1 VGNRR
6 RRSAR
11 PPVEGIVY
19 LARESRPSYRGW
31 YTLSVDTLRGWVNVL
46 LLVALAWAGWQ
57 GYGVLENRYLEGKVS
72 RVLREARDLEASVRA
87 EGGARTYRA
96 DYESALEHLRQARAL
111 LDDRQL
117 AGALRSAEQG
127 RVVLASLLRQLHRL
141 ESSGEAQFISVQGAV
156 EYRRGERGEWQSARV
171 RDVLYAGDYVKTA
184 SSGSAEI
191 MAIDGTV
198 YTVRADTVILIGRT
212 NLLGAETAD
221 RTINLAHGWVDLS
234 TSLARSTVATPE
246 AEARVE
252 KDSTVVVAWDE
263 RLRLGKFAAYR
274 GAMSVDAAAGGH
286 RRLRQLEHVVQ
297 RGSELSDA
305 QRLPAAPV
313 PLDPSDDFEVR
324 LESSDRLVLSWQPVA
339 GADRYALQVARNR
352 LFVSRIIDADDRRG
366 TQATLG
372 LRGDGAFVWR
382 VAAYTRDG
390 VLGPWSQPRRFRVLA
405 APLQAEDPLLTPGE
419 S

>member
-1 VGNRR
+1 M
-6 RRSAR
+6 
-11 PPVEGIVY
+11 
-19 LARESRPSYRGW
+19 
-31 YTLSVDTLRGWVNVL
+31 TLL
-46 LLVALAWAGWQ
+46 LLVGLAWAGWR
-57 GYGVLENRYLEGKVS
+57 GYGILEQRYLEGKVA

-87 EGGARTYRA
+87 EGGARAYRA
-96 DYESALEHLRQARAL
+96 DYETALEHLRQARAM
-111 LDDRQL
+111 LDGSQF

-141 ESSGEAQFISVQGAV
+141 ESSGEAQFINVQSAV
-156 EYRRGERGEWQSARV
+156 SYRRGERGDWQPARL
-171 RDVLYAGDYVKTA
+171 RDVLYAGDYVRT
-184 SSGSAEI
+184 SGSGSAEI

-198 YTVRADTVILIGRT
+198 YTVRADTVILIGRS

-246 AEARVE
+246 SEARVE

-263 RLRLGKFAAYR
+263 RLRMGKFAAYR
-274 GAMSVDAAAGGH
+274 GTMSVDAAAGDH
-286 RRLRQLEHVVQ
+286 RRLRPMEHVVQ
-297 RGSELSDA
+297 RGSQLSDA
-305 QRLPAAPV
+305 QRLPAAPI
-313 PLDPSDDFEVR
+313 PLDPADDLEVG
-324 LESSDRLVLSWQPVA
+324 LGSADRLVLSWQPVS
-339 GADRYALQVARNR
+339 GAERYALQVARNR
-352 LFVSRIIDADDRRG
+352 LFVSKIIDTADRRA

-382 VAAYTRDG
+382 VAAYTPDG

-405 APLQAEDPLLTPGE
+405 APAPPPQDPLASPGE